1 MRHDAVSAGGHSAV
15 ALSARAGRLLEA
27 PPDRAQVEEV
37 QLLLTELS
45 GIVLQLE
52 TQRRRFRRRFEAG
65 SAGAEAEALRRR
77 FNRLGTELSELD
89 AMREPLRRRRAELG
103 A

>member
-1 MRHDAVSAGGHSAV
+1 M
-15 ALSARAGRLLEA
+15 ALSARAGRLLEE

-45 GIVLQLE
+45 GMVLQLE
-52 TQRRRFRRRFEAG
+52 TQRRRFWRRFEAEP
-65 SAGAEAEALRRR
+65 AGGEAEALRRHL
-77 FNRLGTELSELD
+77 NRLGTELSELD
-89 AMREPLRRRRAELG
+89 AMRGPLRRRRAELG